1 MAIIR
6 GLFSFNCISGQL
18 FWIHVSTQ
26 KIHFKFTTIG
36 EYPRL
41 AEKKMHFFENSSIL
55 GVVYIQALK
64 SHTLAM
70 RDLVYFT
77 CTKFILSR
85 NSRYSSVNQLLMSSF
100 VIHPYQTCL
109 YLKLLFLLTY
119 PPLKA
124 IVLQKSYRNCNLVFL
139 I

>member
-1 MAIIR
+1 M
-6 GLFSFNCISGQL
+6 
-18 FWIHVSTQ
+18 V
-26 KIHFKFTTIG
+26 G

-41 AEKKMHFFENSSIL
+41 AEKKMLFFENSSIF

-64 SHTLAM
+64 SHTLAI
-70 RDLVYFT
+70 RDPVYFT

-85 NSRYSSVNQLLMSSF
+85 NSRYSSVNLLLMNSF
-100 VIHPYQTCL
+100 VTHPYQTCL
-109 YLKLLFLLTY
+109 YLRLLFLLTY

-124 IVLQKSYRNCNLVFL
+124 IVLQKGYYNCNLVFL